1 MCTVIGLLKIKDPEA
16 FEIYKAGVPATLPP
30 YQGEVIGRGAFAETF
45 ANERDMPEVDA
56 VALLQFPT
64 LDLAKKWAKGPEYQA
79 LIPVRNQAIELT
91 LRAFSV

>member
-1 MCTVIGLLKIKDPEA
+1 MCTVIGLLTIKDPEA

-30 YQGEVIGRGAFAETF
+30 YQGAVMGRGAFADTF
-45 ANERDMPEVDA
+45 ANELDMPEFDA
-56 VALLQFPT
+56 VALLQFPS
-64 LDLAKKWAKGPEYQA
+64 LDLAKQWAMGPEYQA

>member
-1 MCTVIGLLKIKDPEA
+1 MCTVIGLLKIKNSEA

-30 YQGEVIGRGAFAETF
+30 YHGEVIGRGAFAETF
-45 ANERDMPEVDA
+45 ANERDIPEVDA
-56 VALLQFPT
+56 VALLQFPS
-64 LDLAKKWAKGPEYQA
+64 LDLAKQWAKGPEYQA

>member
-1 MCTVIGLLKIKDPEA
+1 MCTVIGLLKTKDSAA

-45 ANERDMPEVDA
+45 ANEREMPEVDA
-56 VALLQFPT
+56 VALLQFPS
-64 LDLAKKWAKGPEYQA
+64 LEQAKRWANGPEYQA